1 MANIKGTQVK
11 DLPLSDNIIG
21 SDVLIKQNINTRQ
34 TQSFTAQTLSNYA
47 RQELDIDTIEDNI
60 ENLQTRTTN
69 IEKKGL
75 FGVWSADATYG
86 LYAIVRKNNTYWISL
101 QDNNTNHDPEELNSE
116 WWELFQIGGGGER
129 EVGTMFFS
137 IVPPAGLDENPARVF
152 ELNTKPEDDPID
164 LTLYPDLRVFAVD
177 LEVRYPSLFVDR
189 QTWISTYNSTKF
201 GQCPFFCWGNANK
214 QSIYLPSIKDVT
226 GKGTPFTV
234 QKQEVPTG
242 TMTAMTLINY
252 MQLDGAFTASGED
265 GYTGGNGFTEIRG
278 RNFTYDPQKAG
289 DNTFNANGSDNK
301 IEAIV
306 GRWYIQ
312 AVAPKTPMPTLFDFK
327 DSVSSVQDLPQA
339 SSNKS
344 NIYLVDNAT
353 DGGLYLS
360 DGSTWNLIMEP
371 ASIVNLTSLVN
382 RVATLESLPHIIYSN
397 YTVKPYYEVLSNGM
411 CRQWSM
417 ADPSDTSSAYTTD
430 TTFSFAIPYKNTGYL
445 LKNVG
450 FDVRNV
456 GEQLVTLSTTGFTTS
471 SLRTASGTRCWE
483 AYGEVDLEQISDYIL

>member
-11 DLPLSDNIIG
+11 DLPISEAIIE
-21 SDVLIKQNINTRQ
+21 SDVFVKQNTTSRQ

-60 ENLQTRTTN
+60 EDLQTRTTN

-116 WWELFQIGGGGER
+116 WWELFKIGGGGER

-252 MQLDGAFTASGED
+252 LQLDGAFTASPASS
-265 GYTGGNGFTEIRG
+265 GYTGGNGFGEIRG
-278 RNFTYDPQKAG
+278 RNFTYDPQIAG

-327 DSVSSVQDLPQA
+327 GSVSSVQDLPQA

-382 RVATLESLPHIIYSN
+382 RVTTLEQNIKIIMQKLPTNEDTTWYKLYSN
-397 YTVKPYYEVLSNGM
+397 GWCEQGGTLGTLPATTTTYRDTVIFNVPFVDRNYTLLPGEH
-411 CRQWSM
+411 
-417 ADPSDTSSAYTTD
+417 
-430 TTFSFAIPYKNTGYL
+430 NTGTGEYPVYNG
-445 LKNVG
+445 KTATS
-450 FDVRNV
+450 FDIEYK
-456 GEQLVTLSTTGFTTS
+456 GYCCWFACGLVDV
-471 SLRTASGTRCWE
+471 SL
-483 AYGEVDLEQISDYIL
+483 I